1 MLKSLKFTTKVTLAA
16 SLVLVFVLGLFT
28 INNFVVMQNQ
38 TKGQLSQV
46 LHEISE
52 SVSQNISNWLN
63 SKLAI
68 VSGVANVYN
77 NDLTTVQVLERLD
90 LADEAGAFKNVYIG
104 RVDGT
109 FILDDQT
116 IQLPEGYDA
125 RERPWYQLAKN
136 QETTTFTTPYVDAT
150 NNGLII
156 SAVVPIFEDAEFSG
170 VAGGDIDMS
179 TIAEIVNSIDFLG
192 FGYAFLVD
200 SNKQIL
206 SHPDQKLNSIPMSN
220 LFKQD
225 MALNPEFTSIK
236 LNDTDHL
243 VSFIKINGIKNVDW
257 YLGVVIEEE
266 IAYSSVSSFRNMAAI
281 YMLLGVIAIVIMLQ
295 KLLKYL
301 MQPMQRLSD
310 AIKDIAQGEGDLTKR
325 LIIENKDEFG
335 ELSHH
340 FNMFIEKIHGSIEQV
355 RTSTIELEHSVKNL
369 VESTTATQE
378 MYSDQTQL
386 TDGLT
391 SAIEN
396 LSNSARDISSNATNA
411 SELAS
416 KANNEANSSHNSL
429 DKNIVVIKNLAIKMT
444 EAEEEIESL
453 EQHTIRIGQVLEVI
467 KAISDQT
474 NLLALNAAIEA
485 ARAGEAGRGFAVVA
499 DEVRQLAF
507 RTQESTREIEDTVD
521 QLQQSA
527 ASAVSAMKSSLV
539 DTRASVEQATQSG
552 DQMVNVSKVINDI
565 DEVNH
570 IVANATTEQNSVTQS
585 IDNDVHHIR
594 DIATKGQQNLS
605 DALNECT
612 NLKAQFYELEKLV
625 LTFKV

>member
-38 TKGQLSQV
+38 TKDQLSQV

-77 NDLTTVQVLERLD
+77 NDLTKTQILERLD
-90 LADEAGAFKNVYIG
+90 LADEAGGFKNVYIG

-116 IQLPEGYDA
+116 IQLPDGYDA

-136 QETTTFTTPYVDAT
+136 QETTTFTAPYIDAT
-150 NNGLII
+150 NNELII

-170 VAGGDIDMS
+170 VAGGDIDMT
-179 TIAEIVNSIDFLG
+179 TITETVNSIDFLG

-206 SHPDQKLNSIPMSN
+206 SHPDQKYNSLAMSE
-220 LFKQD
+220 LFNQD
-225 MALNPEFTSIK
+225 LALNADFASVK
-236 LNDTDHL
+236 LDETDHL
-243 VSFIKINGIKNVDW
+243 VSFIKISGIKNVDW
-257 YLGVVIEEE
+257 YLGVVIGEE
-266 IAYSSVSSFRNMAAI
+266 IAYSSVSSFRNMAAL
-281 YMLLGVIAIVIMLQ
+281 YMILGVIVIVIMLQ
-295 KLLKYL
+295 TLLKYL

-310 AIKDIAQGEGDLTKR
+310 AIKDISQGEGDLTKR
-325 LIIENKDEFG
+325 LVVENNDEFG
-335 ELSHH
+335 EVSHH

-355 RTSTIELEHSVKNL
+355 RTSTIQLERSVENL

-378 MYSDQTQL
+378 MYSDQTKL

-396 LSNSARDISSNATNA
+396 LSTSAHDISSNATNA

-416 KANNEANSSHNSL
+416 NANAEANSSHDSL
-429 DKNIVVIKNLAIKMT
+429 DKNIVVIKNLANKMT
-444 EAEEEIESL
+444 QAEHEIESL
-453 EQHTIRIGQVLEVI
+453 EQHTISIGQVLEVI
-467 KAISDQT
+467 KGVSDQT

-507 RTQESTREIEDTVD
+507 RTQESTREIEETVA
-521 QLQQSA
+521 QLQLSA
-527 ASAVSAMKSSLV
+527 ASAVSSMKSSLT
-539 DTRASVEQATQSG
+539 DTQASVEQATHAG
-552 DQMVNVSKVINDI
+552 EQMENVSKVIAAI

-570 IVANATTEQNSVTQS
+570 SVANATTEQNSVTQS